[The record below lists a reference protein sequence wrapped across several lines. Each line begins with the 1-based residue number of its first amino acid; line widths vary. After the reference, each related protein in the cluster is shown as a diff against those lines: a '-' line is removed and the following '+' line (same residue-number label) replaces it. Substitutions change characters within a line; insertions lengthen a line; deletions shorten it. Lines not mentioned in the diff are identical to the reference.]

1 MGGLQADHLDG
12 SVPASTN
19 ASTPISEGRVQ
30 KKEEESKF
38 DEMLRLLSSINDRM
52 GRSEDRLAQS
62 EQAIKAIISSQVG
75 TAPIV
80 SSHSDTNDSG
90 QDVNGSRARSLDFLV
105 TGVTADGVSPRSENT
120 ERSLLSA
127 ANNPPPSIHGEI
139 LQHGSNLCSPRM
151 GIGRYKGDCLVSKR
165 VVPLRCHYHRSGDW
179 FEYCIVN
186 AASCLVGV

>member
-1 MGGLQADHLDG
+1 MGVLQADHLDG
-12 SVPASTN
+12 SVPVSTN
-19 ASTPISEGRVQ
+19 SSTPTSEGRVQ

-105 TGVTADGVSPRSENT
+105 TGETADGVSPRSKHA
-120 ERSLLSA
+120 ERSLPSA
-127 ANNPPPSIHGEI
+127 ANVIRKEETMDIH
-139 LQHGSNLCSPRM
+139 Q
-151 GIGRYKGDCLVSKR
+151 
-165 VVPLRCHYHRSGDW
+165 
-179 FEYCIVN
+179 
-186 AASCLVGV
+186 